1 MTDIKWIKITTDL
14 FEDEKIKMI
23 DSLPESDAVLVI
35 WLKLLT
41 LAGKKN
47 EGGSIAFTENV
58 PYSDEM
64 LSTVFSRPLNTV
76 RLALQTFQQFEMIEI
91 TSDDFIYISNWEK
104 HQNIE
109 GLDRIREQNRLRQ
122 QKRRSKTKQLQEG
135 NATSR
140 DSNALEEDKDKEKKD
155 SLCDSSESPDQQNLF
170 DEIILPGKKI
180 PKCPQQEIV
189 NLWSELMPEFPQ
201 PREWGEERQK
211 ALRSRWNSSA
221 ERQDLDWWVRFFNY
235 MRKSPFLMGQV
246 DQPGRKTFIA
256 KLDWTVK
263 KANFLKII
271 EGDYHE

>member
-1 MTDIKWIKITTDL
+1 MEGYIKLHRRILDSRVWANEGL
-14 FEDEKIKMI
+14 FKVWAWCLLRANYKDTWVTVKTGRSETE
-23 DSLPESDAVLVI
+23 VLVKAGQFI
-35 WLKLLT
+35 FGRKSAGKSLKMPPSTVWKRILKL
-41 LAGKKN
+41 
-47 EGGSIAFTENV
+47 ENM
-58 PYSDEM
+58 EN
-64 LSTVFSRPLNTV
+64 LNTE
-76 RLALQTFQQFEMIEI
+76 RNTHYTI
-91 TSDDFIYISNWEK
+91 ISIVNWDTY
-104 HQNIE
+104 Q
-109 GLDRIREQNRLRQ
+109 D
-122 QKRRSKTKQLQEG
+122 
-135 NATSR
+135 
-140 DSNALEEDKDKEKKD
+140 DKDKGDTEGDRQGTGKEQARNTDKKEKKD
-155 SLCDSSESPDQQNLF
+155 KNIPLCDSSESPDQQNLF

-235 MRKSPFLMGQV
+235 IRKSPFLMGQV
-246 DQPGRKTFIA
+246 DQPGRKTFVA